1 MANDRF
7 ARVAS
12 VNVTISRAEK
22 EAGVVQRL
30 PGKII
35 LLSGW
40 RRVVL
45 AFLMGA
51 LASFAL
57 PPYDFFAVC
66 FISFP
71 VLVWL
76 IDGAVDN
83 AGAGPIRRLLPAAMV
98 GWWFGFGYFVF
109 GLWWIGNALLV
120 DAANFAWAIPFA
132 ILGLPA
138 VLAIFY
144 AFATALAR
152 LLWSDGLGRI
162 FALAFGFGIAEW
174 LRSFVLTG
182 FPWNAIGYA
191 AMPVP
196 VLMQSSVIV
205 GLLGMNTLAVIVFSM
220 PALLVG
226 RHGLRSGTILALVLI
241 SAHVGFG
248 VYRLSNAKVEAKGLQ
263 VRVVQPSIAQ
273 DLKWDADARRGII
286 DKYLA
291 MTGEVP
297 KDGKPKPQLVVW
309 PETAVPY
316 ILTKTPE
323 ALKSIADVLSDDQ
336 VLLAG
341 AIRMEEPGGS
351 DASLYYN
358 SIYAIDSEAEIT
370 GAADKVHLVPF
381 GEYVPLE
388 NILRRFGISEV
399 IELPGGFTA
408 AATRRSLTV
417 RDNFTALPLICYE
430 AIFPAEMSYEGPPA
444 DAIVNVTNDAWYG
457 DTPGPYQHF
466 RQAQLRAVEQGLPLI
481 RAANNGVSGVVD
493 PYGRI
498 IDALALDAVGV
509 IDVALPTKVELPI
522 RAGALHFQFWIV
534 IGIVLVVTLAY
545 FSRHRARVG

>member
-1 MANDRF
+1 LAQVSPFKTD
-7 ARVAS
+7 
-12 VNVTISRAEK
+12 EK
-22 EAGVVQRL
+22 SATVGRGMIQQL
-30 PGKII
+30 AGKII

-40 RRVVL
+40 KRVAL
-45 AFLMGA
+45 AFLVGA

-83 AGAGPIRRLLPAAMV
+83 AGRGPIRRLLPAAMI
-98 GWWFGFGYFVF
+98 GWWFGFGYFVS

-120 DAANFAWAIPFA
+120 DAANFAWAVPFA

-138 VLAIFY
+138 FLAIFY
-144 AFATALAR
+144 AFAAALAR
-152 LLWSDGLGRI
+152 LLWSEGLGRI
-162 FALAFGFGIAEW
+162 LALAFGFGIAEW

-196 VLMQSSVIV
+196 LLMQSSVIV
-205 GLLGMNTLAVIVFSM
+205 GLLGMNALAVIVFAM
-220 PALLVG
+220 PALLAS
-226 RHGLRSGTILALVLI
+226 RRDLRMGIALVLVLI
-241 SAHVGFG
+241 CGHVGFG
-248 VYRLSNAKVEAKGLQ
+248 AYRLKTAPVEAKGAPI
-263 VRVVQPSIAQ
+263 RIVQPSIAQ
-273 DLKWDADARRGII
+273 DLKWDADARRGIL
-286 DKYLA
+286 DKYIA
-291 MTGEVP
+291 MTAQAP
-297 KDGKPKPQLVVW
+297 KEGKPKPQVIVW

-323 ALKSIADVLSDDQ
+323 ALKSIADVLEEGQ
-336 VLLAG
+336 ILLAG
-341 AIRMEEPGGS
+341 AVRMEEPNGGQ
-351 DASLYYN
+351 DPLYYN
-358 SIYAIDSEAEIT
+358 SIYAIDSAGQIA
-370 GAADKVHLVPF
+370 GAADKLHLVPF

-388 NILRRFGISEV
+388 NILRRFGVSEV
-399 IELPGGFTA
+399 VELPGGFSA
-408 AATRRSLTV
+408 AATRHSLKV
-417 RDNFTALPLICYE
+417 MDNFVALPLICYE
-430 AIFPAEMSYEGPPA
+430 AIFPAGLAYEGPRA

-481 RAANNGVSGVVD
+481 RAANNGLSGIVD

-498 IDALALDAVGV
+498 IDALALNAIGV
-509 IDVALPTKVELPI
+509 VDGDLPGKVQLPLNEAA
-522 RAGALHFQFWIV
+522 RQLQFWIV
-534 IGIVLVVTLAY
+534 IGMVLIASIGY
-545 FSRHRARVG
+545 FLSRRTRVG

>member
-1 MANDRF
+1 MIQHLIGRI
-7 ARVAS
+7 V
-12 VNVTISRAEK
+12 
-22 EAGVVQRL
+22 
-30 PGKII
+30 

-40 RRVVL
+40 RRSAL

-51 LASFAL
+51 LTSFAL
-57 PPYDFFAVC
+57 PPYDFFAVA
-66 FISFP
+66 FVSFP

-76 IDGAVDN
+76 VDGAVDN
-83 AGAGPIRRLLPAAMV
+83 AGNGPFRRLLPAATI

-138 VLAIFY
+138 VLAFFY
-144 AFATALAR
+144 AFAVALAR

-162 FALAFGFGIAEW
+162 LALGFGFGIAEW

-205 GLLGMNTLAVIVFSM
+205 GLLAMNVLAVIVFAL
-220 PALLVG
+220 PALAAG
-226 RHGLRSGTILALVLI
+226 RRDLKTGLALAVVLI
-241 SAHVGFG
+241 AAHVGFG
-248 VYRLSNAKVEAKGLQ
+248 VFRLSTAQIEPKGPQ
-263 VRVVQPSIAQ
+263 VRIIQPSIAQ
-273 DLKWDADARRGII
+273 NLKWDADARRGIF

-291 MTGEVP
+291 MTAEAP
-297 KDGKPKPQLVVW
+297 EDGKAKPQIVIW

-323 ALKSIADVLSDDQ
+323 ALKAIADTLSDGQ
-336 VLLAG
+336 MLLAG

-351 DASLYYN
+351 EQPLYYN
-358 SIYAIDSEAEIT
+358 AIYAINSNGEIT

-388 NILRRFGISEV
+388 NILRGFGVSEV

-408 AATRRSLTV
+408 APARQSLGV
-417 RDNFTALPLICYE
+417 IDGFNVLPLICYE
-430 AIFPAEMSYEGPPA
+430 AIFPSEMNYQGAPA

-457 DTPGPYQHF
+457 NSPGPYQHF
-466 RQAQLRAVEQGLPLI
+466 RQAQLRAVEQGMPLV
-481 RAANNGVSGVVD
+481 RAANNGLSGVVD

-509 IDVALPTKVELPI
+509 VDVQLPGKVELPLSA
-522 RAGALHFQFWIV
+522 RAHQFQFWV
-534 IGIVLVVTLAY
+534 VLSAVLVVLLAY
-545 FSRHRARVG
+545 FSRLKRRAG

>member
-1 MANDRF
+1 M
-7 ARVAS
+7 
-12 VNVTISRAEK
+12 
-22 EAGVVQRL
+22 VQRL
-30 PGKII
+30 AGKII

-40 RRVVL
+40 KRVTL

-66 FISFP
+66 FVSFP
-71 VLVWL
+71 MLVWL

-83 AGAGPIRRLLPAAMV
+83 AGAGPVRRLLPAAMI

-138 VLAIFY
+138 FLAIFY
-144 AFATALAR
+144 AFAVALAR

-162 FALAFGFGIAEW
+162 LALAFGLGIAEW

-196 VLMQSSVIV
+196 VLMQSSVVV
-205 GLLGMNTLAVIVFSM
+205 GLLAMNVLAVIVFAM
-220 PALLVG
+220 PALLAD
-226 RHGLRSGTILALVLI
+226 RRDRKAGLILALILVC
-241 SAHVGFG
+241 AHVGFG
-248 VYRLSNAKVEAKGLQ
+248 VYRIGTATVEAKGPQ
-263 VRVVQPSIAQ
+263 VRIVQPSIAQ
-273 DLKWDADARRGII
+273 DLKWDANARRGIL
-286 DKYLA
+286 DQYLA
-291 MTGEVP
+291 MTGEAP
-297 KDGKPKPQLVVW
+297 KDGKPKPQVIVW

-323 ALKSIADVLSDDQ
+323 ALKSISDVLEDRQ

-341 AIRMEEPGGS
+341 AIRMEEPSGNEEP
-351 DASLYYN
+351 LYYN
-358 SIYAIDSEAEIT
+358 SIYAIDSDGEIT

-388 NILRRFGISEV
+388 NILRRLGVSEV
-399 IELPGGFTA
+399 VEMPGGFTA
-408 AATRRSLTV
+408 AATRRSLAV
-417 RDNFTALPLICYE
+417 MDGFDALPLVCYE
-430 AIFPAEMSYEGPPA
+430 AIFPAEMGYQGPPA

-466 RQAQLRAVEQGLPLI
+466 RQAQLRAVEQGLPLV
-481 RAANNGVSGVVD
+481 RAANNGLSGIVD

-509 IDVALPTKVELPI
+509 VDATLPGKVQLPLSV
-522 RAGALHFQFWIV
+522 GARQLQFWIV
-534 IGIVLVVTLAY
+534 IGMVLIATLAY
-545 FSRHRARVG
+545 FLRHRTRFG

>member
-1 MANDRF
+1 M
-7 ARVAS
+7 
-12 VNVTISRAEK
+12 I
-22 EAGVVQRL
+22 QRL
-30 PGKII
+30 AGKVI

-40 RRVVL
+40 KRVAL

-66 FISFP
+66 FVSFP

-83 AGAGPIRRLLPAAMV
+83 AGSGPVRRLLPAAMV

-138 VLAIFY
+138 FLAIFY
-144 AFATALAR
+144 GFAAALAR

-162 FALAFGFGIAEW
+162 LALAFGFGIAEW

-205 GLLGMNTLAVIVFSM
+205 GLLAMNVLAVVVFAM
-220 PALLVG
+220 PALFAGRRDVKTGLVV
-226 RHGLRSGTILALVLI
+226 ALVLVC
-241 SAHVGFG
+241 AHVGFG
-248 VYRLSNAKVEAKGLQ
+248 TYRLWTARDEASGPQ
-263 VRVVQPSIAQ
+263 VRIVQPSIAQ
-273 DLKWDADARRGII
+273 DLKWDTNARRGIF
-286 DKYLA
+286 DQYLV
-291 MTGEVP
+291 MTGEAP
-297 KDGKPKPQLVVW
+297 KDGKAKPQVIVW
-309 PETAVPY
+309 PETSVPY

-323 ALKSIADVLSDDQ
+323 VLESIADVLADGQ

-341 AIRMEEPGGS
+341 AIRMEEPGSGEEPR
-351 DASLYYN
+351 YYN
-358 SIYAIDSEAEIT
+358 SIYAIDSSGEIT

-381 GEYVPLE
+381 GEYLPLE
-388 NILRRFGISEV
+388 RVLRRLGLSEV
-399 IELPGGFTA
+399 VEMPGGFTA
-408 AATRRSLTV
+408 ATARRSLVVT
-417 RDNFTALPLICYE
+417 DSFTALPLICYE
-430 AIFPAEMSYEGPPA
+430 AIFPAEMGYQGPPA

-457 DTPGPYQHF
+457 ETPGPYQHF
-466 RQAQLRAVEQGLPLI
+466 RQAQLRAVEQGLPLV
-481 RAANNGVSGVVD
+481 RAANNGLSGVVD

-498 IDALALDAVGV
+498 IDALALNAVGV
-509 IDVALPTKVELPI
+509 VDVTLPAKVELPLSEAA
-522 RAGALHFQFWIV
+522 RKYQF
-534 IGIVLVVTLAY
+534 LVVISVILIATLAY
-545 FSRHRARVG
+545 FLRRRTRVG

>member
-1 MANDRF
+1 M
-7 ARVAS
+7 
-12 VNVTISRAEK
+12 
-22 EAGVVQRL
+22 QRL
-30 PGKII
+30 AGKII

-40 RRVVL
+40 RRVAL

-66 FISFP
+66 FVSFP

-120 DAANFAWAIPFA
+120 DAVNFAWAIPFA

-152 LLWSDGLGRI
+152 LLWSDGLGRVL
-162 FALAFGFGIAEW
+162 ALAFGFGIAEW

-205 GLLGMNTLAVIVFSM
+205 GLLAMNVLAVIVFSM
-220 PALLVG
+220 PALLAG
-226 RHGLRSGTILALVLI
+226 RRGLKTGTVLALVLI

-248 VYRLSNAKVEAKGLQ
+248 VYRLNNAKVEAKGLQ
-263 VRVVQPSIAQ
+263 VRVVQPSIPQ
-273 DLKWDADARRGII
+273 DLKWDTDARRGII

-291 MTGEVP
+291 MTGEAP
-297 KDGKPKPQLVVW
+297 KDGKPKPQLIVW

-323 ALKSIADVLSDDQ
+323 ALKSIADVLMDDQ

-351 DASLYYN
+351 DAALYYN
-358 SIYAIDSEAEIT
+358 SIYAIDAEGEIT
-370 GAADKVHLVPF
+370 GAVDKVHLVPF

-408 AATRRSLTV
+408 ATTRRSLAV
-417 RDNFTALPLICYE
+417 GNNFTALPLICYE
-430 AIFPAEMSYEGPPA
+430 AIFPAEMSYEGPRA

-466 RQAQLRAVEQGLPLI
+466 RQAQLRAVEQGLPLV
-481 RAANNGVSGVVD
+481 RAANNGLSAVID

-498 IDALALDAVGV
+498 IDALALNAVGV

-522 RAGALHFQFWIV
+522 REGARHFQFWIV
-534 IGIVLVVTLAY
+534 IGIILVVTLAY
-545 FSRHRARVG
+545 FFRHRTRVS

>member
-1 MANDRF
+1 MQ
-7 ARVAS
+7 RVA
-12 VNVTISRAEK
+12 
-22 EAGVVQRL
+22 
-30 PGKII
+30 GKII

-40 RRVVL
+40 KRIAL
-45 AFLMGA
+45 AFLGGA

-66 FISFP
+66 FVSFP
-71 VLVWL
+71 ILVWL

-83 AGAGPIRRLLPAAMV
+83 AGARPIRRLLPAAII
-98 GWWFGFGYFVF
+98 GWWFGFGYFAF

-120 DAANFAWAIPFA
+120 DAAHFAWAVPFA

-138 VLAIFY
+138 ALAIFY
-144 AFATALAR
+144 ALAAALAR

-205 GLLGMNTLAVIVFSM
+205 GLLGMNALAVIVFAM
-220 PALLVG
+220 PALLVD
-226 RHGLRSGTILALVLI
+226 RRGLKAGVVIVLALL
-241 SAHVGFG
+241 SAHAGFG
-248 VYRLSNAKVEAKGLQ
+248 FYRLGTAKSEAGGTQ
-263 VRVVQPSIAQ
+263 VRIVQPSIPQ
-273 DLKWDADARRGII
+273 DLKWDADSRREIL

-291 MTGEVP
+291 MTGSEP
-297 KDGKPKPQLVVW
+297 AEGKPKPQLIVW

-316 ILTKTPE
+316 ILTQTPE
-323 ALKSIADVLSDDQ
+323 ALKSIADVLADGQ

-341 AIRMEEPGGS
+341 AIRMEEPGGN
-351 DASLYYN
+351 DPPLYYN
-358 SIYAIDSEAEIT
+358 SIYVIGAGGEIT
-370 GAADKVHLVPF
+370 AAADKVHLVPF

-388 NILRRFGISEV
+388 SVLRRLGVSEV
-399 IELPGGFTA
+399 VELPGGFTA
-408 AATRRSLTV
+408 ATVRRSLDV
-417 RDNFTALPLICYE
+417 MDNLTALPLVCYE
-430 AIFPAEMSYEGPPA
+430 AIFPAEMSYQGPRA
-444 DAIVNVTNDAWYG
+444 NVIVNVTNDAWYG

-466 RQAQLRAVEQGLPLI
+466 RQAQVRAVEQGVPLL
-481 RAANNGVSGVVD
+481 RAANNGISAVVD

-498 IDALALDAVGV
+498 IDALALNAIGV
-509 IDVALPTKVELPI
+509 IDVAIPNKVELPLGESA
-522 RAGALHFQFWIV
+522 RHFQFWVV
-534 IGIVLVVTLAY
+534 ISVILVVALAY
-545 FSRHRARVG
+545 FFRHRARVG

>member
-1 MANDRF
+1 M
-7 ARVAS
+7 
-12 VNVTISRAEK
+12 IQHL
-22 EAGVVQRL
+22 AGKV
-30 PGKII
+30 I

-40 RRVVL
+40 KRIAL

-66 FISFP
+66 FVSFP

-83 AGAGPIRRLLPAAMV
+83 AGAGPIRRLLPAAMI

-138 VLAIFY
+138 FLAIFY
-144 AFATALAR
+144 AFAAALAR
-152 LLWSDGLGRI
+152 LLWSDGLGRVL
-162 FALAFGFGIAEW
+162 ALAFGFGITEW

-196 VLMQSSVIV
+196 LLMQSSVIV
-205 GLLGMNTLAVIVFSM
+205 GLLAMNTLAVVVFAM
-220 PALLVG
+220 PALLAG
-226 RHGLRSGTILALVLI
+226 RRDLRSGLVLALLLVC
-241 SAHVGFG
+241 AHVGFG
-248 VYRLSNAKVEAKGLQ
+248 AYRLHFAAVEAKGPQ
-263 VRVVQPSIAQ
+263 VRIVQPSIAQ
-273 DLKWDADARRGII
+273 DLKWDASARRGIL
-286 DKYLA
+286 DKYIA
-291 MTGEVP
+291 MTGEAP
-297 KDGKPKPQLVVW
+297 RNGKPKPQVIVW

-323 ALKSIADVLSDDQ
+323 ALKSIADVLTDGQ

-341 AIRMEEPGGS
+341 AIRMEESSGDEDP
-351 DASLYYN
+351 LYYN
-358 SIYAIDSEAEIT
+358 SIYAIDSDGGIT

-388 NILRRFGISEV
+388 NILRRFGVSEV
-399 IELPGGFTA
+399 IEMPGGFTA
-408 AATRRSLTV
+408 ATARRSLTV
-417 RDNFTALPLICYE
+417 MGNLIALPLICYE
-430 AIFPAEMSYEGPPA
+430 AIFPAEMSYEGPRA
-444 DAIVNVTNDAWYG
+444 DVIINVTNDAWYG

-466 RQAQLRAVEQGLPLI
+466 RQAQLRALEQGLPLV
-481 RAANNGVSGVVD
+481 RAANNGLSGIVD

-509 IDVALPTKVELPI
+509 VDATLPGKVQLPLSE
-522 RAGALHFQFWIV
+522 GARQLQFWIV
-534 IGIVLVVTLAY
+534 IGMVLIATLAY
-545 FSRHRARVG
+545 FLRRGTRVG

>member
-1 MANDRF
+1 M
-7 ARVAS
+7 
-12 VNVTISRAEK
+12 I
-22 EAGVVQRL
+22 QRL
-30 PGKII
+30 AGKII
-35 LLSGW
+35 LLWGW
-40 RRVVL
+40 KRIAL

-83 AGAGPIRRLLPAAMV
+83 AGAGPIRRLLPAAMI

-109 GLWWIGNALLV
+109 GLWWLGNALMV
-120 DAANFAWAIPFA
+120 DAVNFAWAIPLA
-132 ILGLPA
+132 VLGLPA

-144 AFATALAR
+144 AFAAALAR
-152 LLWSDGLGRI
+152 LFWSEGLGRI
-162 FALAFGFGIAEW
+162 LSLSFAFGVTEW

-205 GLLGMNTLAVIVFSM
+205 GLLGMNALAVLVFSL
-220 PALLVG
+220 PSLLAGKRDLKTGFVV
-226 RHGLRSGTILALVLI
+226 ALVLVC
-241 SAHVGFG
+241 AHVGYGF
-248 VYRLSNAKVEAKGLQ
+248 YRLHTANLVAKGPN
-263 VRVVQPSIAQ
+263 VRIVQPSIAQ
-273 DLKWDADARRGII
+273 DLKFDAEARRDIL

-291 MTGEVP
+291 LSAEAPRSGA
-297 KDGKPKPQLVVW
+297 PKPQIIVW

-316 ILTKTPE
+316 ILTKTPD
-323 ALKSIADVLSDDQ
+323 ALQAIGDTLTDGQ

-341 AIRMEEPGGS
+341 AIRMEEPGIGQMP
-351 DASLYYN
+351 LYYN
-358 SIYAIDSEAEIT
+358 TIYAINDAGEIT
-370 GAADKVHLVPF
+370 AAADKLHLVPF
-381 GEYVPLE
+381 GEYLPLE
-388 NILRRFGISEV
+388 NILRSLGLSEV
-399 IELPGGFTA
+399 VEMPGGFTPA
-408 AATRRSLTV
+408 VTRRSMQVTS
-417 RDNFTALPLICYE
+417 NFTALPLICYE
-430 AIFPAEMSYEGPPA
+430 AIFPAELGYQGASA
-444 DAIVNVTNDAWYG
+444 DAIINVTNDAWYG

-466 RQAQLRAVEQGLPLI
+466 RQAQLRAVEQGLPLV
-481 RAANNGVSGVVD
+481 RAANNGLSAVVD

-509 IDVALPTKVELPI
+509 IDATLPGKVQLPLSEHLRRLQFLI
-522 RAGALHFQFWIV
+522 VLGALFVAV
-534 IGIVLVVTLAY
+534 IAY
-545 FSRHRARVG
+545 FSRDRRRIG

>member
-1 MANDRF
+1 M
-7 ARVAS
+7 
-12 VNVTISRAEK
+12 
-22 EAGVVQRL
+22 
-30 PGKII
+30 II
-35 LLSGW
+35 QPLIGRIVLLSGW
-40 RRVVL
+40 KRIAL
-45 AFLMGA
+45 AFLAGA

-57 PPYDFFAVC
+57 PPYDFFAVA
-66 FISFP
+66 FVSFP

-83 AGAGPIRRLLPAAMV
+83 AGAGPIRRLLPAAMI

-120 DAANFAWAIPFA
+120 DAANFAWAIPLA

-144 AFATALAR
+144 AFAVALAR

-162 FALAFGFGIAEW
+162 LALACGFGIAEW
-174 LRSFVLTG
+174 LRSFILTG

-205 GLLGMNTLAVIVFSM
+205 GLLAMNVLAVIVFAM
-220 PALLVG
+220 PALLGG
-226 RHGLRSGTILALVLI
+226 RRDLKTGLVLAI
-241 SAHVGFG
+241 ILIGAHVGFG
-248 VYRLSNAKVEAKGLQ
+248 IFRLSTAHVEAKGPQ
-263 VRVVQPSIAQ
+263 IRIVQPSIAQ
-273 DLKWDADARRGII
+273 DLKWDADARRSIF

-291 MTGEVP
+291 LTAEMP
-297 KDGKPKPQLVVW
+297 KDGKPKPQIIVW

-316 ILTKTPE
+316 ILTKTPD
-323 ALKSIADVLSDDQ
+323 ALKAIADTLSDGQ
-336 VLLAG
+336 ALLAG

-351 DASLYYN
+351 EPPLYYN
-358 SIYAIDSEAEIT
+358 AIYAIDSNGEIT

-388 NILRRFGISEV
+388 GLLRGFGISEV

-408 AATRRSLTV
+408 ASTRQSLAVT
-417 RDNFTALPLICYE
+417 DSFTALPLICYE
-430 AIFPAEMSYEGPPA
+430 AIFPGEMNYQGAPA

-466 RQAQLRAVEQGLPLI
+466 RQAQLRAVEQGMPLV
-481 RAANNGVSGVVD
+481 RAANNGLSGFVD

-498 IDALALDAVGV
+498 IDALALNSVGV
-509 IDVALPTKVELPI
+509 IDVQLPEKLQLPLSEYA
-522 RAGALHFQFWIV
+522 RTFQFWV
-534 IGIVLVVTLAY
+534 VLFIVLAATLAY
-545 FSRHRARVG
+545 FSRLKRRVG